1 MVKRSLI
8 CMGVALAMAMLL
20 PFCALVAPGVLETLF
35 WKLGSDP
42 AVAVLRGEY
51 WGAVVRAVLLT
62 VGPLVPVACFLL
74 ERVAI
79 CRARRRLEHR
89 EPGEFATQA
98 EREAFYR
105 NVRRQE
111 VWLPHGMPWGIY
123 AVLCGIAVV
132 LFTNGVIRA
141 MLPQHIQEMGSDLK
155 AYQTGQPAVYR
166 GPLERVER
174 QMRNGIRMVPD
185 NRFVYYDSAEESLR
199 CAVTLLYETDLMQ
212 PSYTVTYLPETGTIL
227 TITDAEGTLRTTGAD
242 VPLPV
247 PSGCWLYGDLV
258 VPYCD
263 DVPGYDTLTWEQQ
276 ALFDLLYSEVFSGG
290 VASGDL
296 STRSFTLPYPL
307 EKADFNAV
315 LELYESSVIP
325 VERPTFGYRTDD
337 GQMVQEAYCYGI
349 HYSK

>member
-1 MVKRSLI
+1 MKRSLI
-8 CMGVALAMAMLL
+8 WLGLALAMAVLL
-20 PFCALVAPGVLETLF
+20 PFCALLAPMVLKTLF
-35 WKLGSDP
+35 WKLSSDP

-62 VGPLVPVACFLL
+62 IGPLVPVACFLL
-74 ERVAI
+74 ERVTI
-79 CRARRRLEHR
+79 SRARRQLAHQA
-89 EPGEFATQA
+89 FAIQTG
-98 EREAFYR
+98 REAFDR
-105 NVRRQE
+105 SVHREELWIPR
-111 VWLPHGMPWGIY
+111 GIPWGIY
-123 AVLCGIAVV
+123 AVLCGIAVF
-132 LFTNGVIRA
+132 LFTSGVRQP
-141 MLPQHIQEMGSDLK
+141 MLPQHIQEMGNDLND
-155 AYQTGQPAVYR
+155 YRTGHPAVYQ

-174 QMRNGIRMVPD
+174 QMRDGVREVPD
-185 NRFVYYDSAEESLR
+185 LRFVYYDSAGESLR

-247 PSGCWLYGDLV
+247 PSGCWLYGDLA

-290 VASGDL
+290 VASGEL

-307 EKADFNAV
+307 EKEAFNAV
-315 LELYESSVIP
+315 LELYESSVVP

-337 GQMVQEAYCYGI
+337 GQMVEEAYCYGI